1 MKKTPVM
8 TEKKQCVLNPLSPLV
23 AIDPEKEEQE
33 QAERLRL
40 GTSANSVL
48 SRTNA
53 MAEVIHDW
61 GYEAKKKGKYEEAV
75 TFFTRAIE
83 LDSFHHLYFYNRSA
97 TYSLLEMWNHAALDA
112 QRCLELNWC
121 CCLAWCSLI
130 QATLQLEAFGDAMNY
145 MDAAFD
151 LVHEFDPMRPM
162 LERQHE
168 LMEDLL
174 RDPITLAIEILPVFG
189 VDDEFGFVYTNG
201 LHNRGHA
208 ELLAVDLPDCFLAQK
223 LFSFLIDEKI
233 GSGAI
238 LRRSHTFQAYGHNIT
253 ILPVANE
260 CHRNI
265 IHRELM
271 EHAQRGCD
279 VIVLKIEAAHPTFR
293 TPHVCKEEADAYIR
307 SLAIHSLNYRQ
318 SLGRGKRLV
327 NTTSS
332 ENYWVEDSKDSW
344 DTLSE

>member
-1 MKKTPVM
+1 
-8 TEKKQCVLNPLSPLV
+8 
-23 AIDPEKEEQE
+23 
-33 QAERLRL
+33 
-40 GTSANSVL
+40 
-48 SRTNA
+48 
-53 MAEVIHDW
+53 
-61 GYEAKKKGKYEEAV
+61 
-75 TFFTRAIE
+75 
-83 LDSFHHLYFYNRSA
+83 
-97 TYSLLEMWNHAALDA
+97 
-112 QRCLELNWC
+112 
-121 CCLAWCSLI
+121 
-130 QATLQLEAFGDAMNY
+130 

-174 RDPITLAIEILPVFG
+174 SDPITLAIEILPVFG

-279 VIVLKIEAAHPTFR
+279 VIVLKIEEAHPNFR
-293 TPHVCKEEADAYIR
+293 TPYVCKEEADVYIR
-307 SLAIHSLNYRQ
+307 SLAINSLNYCQ

-327 NTTSS
+327 NITSS
-332 ENYWVEDSKDSW
+332 KNCWVEDSW
-344 DTLSE
+344 DIFSE